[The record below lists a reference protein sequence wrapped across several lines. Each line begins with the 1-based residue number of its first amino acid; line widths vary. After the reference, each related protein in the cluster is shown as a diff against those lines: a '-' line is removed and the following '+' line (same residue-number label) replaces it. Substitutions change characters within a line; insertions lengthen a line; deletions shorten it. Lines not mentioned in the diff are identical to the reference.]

1 MKRNLLLAACAALPA
16 FLLLTGCSSNPE
28 SSADTEGD
36 EAWANEPGTPE
47 AIVAQ
52 DQELPDDEL
61 VAQTAQD
68 EALRAQKTDLL
79 VSQHL
84 ELARDAYADARLLEA
99 EDHLLK
105 ALNLSPG
112 HREALG
118 LLDQVQYA
126 LGRIRTPI
134 TDSGDD
140 ARTRTMARAAAIRA
154 STEAA
159 LARAEALLAEGK
171 YDEAIGAARLAQANM
186 RGTTLINDWGG
197 MEAQAASLLEQAEA
211 GRDLA
216 VRQQHEAEVAATYSE
231 IQNQARTMDE
241 AQQRRI
247 DGLLQD
253 ATDAWE
259 AGRYDKVELYA
270 TTILR
275 EEPLNEQALTL
286 RDSARRARN
295 EEKTSNF
302 VSERSELF
310 RSWEQEL
317 AAARVLQNTTLE
329 YPDPEHWQ
337 RITELRKDFSQIPED
352 EIALPENAQV
362 LEQLKTQKIPGLVFE
377 GETSLEAV
385 LLPLRTFTNIP
396 YVVTPDAVD
405 AVDSAG
411 IEFTANLPHEMT
423 ALNALDNI
431 VSLAGTGVSW
441 TVRNGVVYLTSTARA
456 HSNLMIYSHDV
467 RDLIAQLN
475 DFTPPK
481 IDQIRLPDGEYS
493 DEEPA
498 FGGVAPEPV
507 PVYNPDS
514 LETLIKAN
522 VAPGTWDG
530 EIEGASFRMSNGL
543 LFVSHTPAVQK
554 EIIEFLQGLRVY
566 TSSMVT
572 IEARFITIT
581 KDYLQE
587 IGVDWRGNGGDPDS
601 LDLVVLDDIT
611 SGLEDNASN
620 ALDNDGPGLPS
631 GADTNPS
638 AGAYFND
645 GLDGDMRART
655 ENILSDYGSRL
666 GVSGGLTMS
675 LAFLDDLQYNL
686 IVRAVNKREHA
697 EELTGTTLSCQN
709 TQRAYATML
718 NQITYVQDFD
728 VEVALASIIADPIV
742 GVISDGIVLD
752 VRPTISQNR
761 RYILLELRPTVA
773 TLLRPMPEFTSS
785 LAGLTTPVTLQLP
798 ELQVASASTTAL
810 IPDGGAVVIG
820 GLKKLFNLDQRS
832 EIPFLGDI
840 PILSLLF
847 KTEGTVNENQDVILV
862 IKATITDANEVNK
875 NLDGLAA
882 KR

>member
-1 MKRNLLLAACAALPA
+1 MKRNLILAACAALPA
-16 FLLLTGCSSNPE
+16 ILLVPGCSSNPE
-28 SSADTEGD
+28 TSTDPGSD
-36 EAWANEPGTPE
+36 EAWATEPGAPE
-47 AIVAQ
+47 AVVAQ
-52 DQELPDDEL
+52 EQDLADSELL
-61 VAQTAQD
+61 AQTAQD
-68 EALRAQKTDLL
+68 EALRTQKINLL
-79 VSQHL
+79 VEQHL
-84 ELARDAYADARLLEA
+84 DIARSAYADARMLEA

-105 ALNLSPG
+105 ALELSPG
-112 HREALG
+112 NRDALG
-118 LLDQVQYA
+118 LLDQVQYR

-134 TDSGDD
+134 TDSSDD

-154 STEAA
+154 STEAE
-159 LARAEALLAEGK
+159 LARGEALLAAGQ
-171 YDEAIGAARLAQANM
+171 YDDAIGAARLALANI
-186 RGTTLINDWGG
+186 RGSTLISDWGG
-197 MEAQAASLLEQAEA
+197 MEDQAASLLEQAEA
-211 GRDLA
+211 GRDMM
-216 VRQQHEAEVAATYSE
+216 VKQQRDAEVAATYGE
-231 IQNQARTMDE
+231 IQNQARTLDE
-241 AQQRRI
+241 ARQRRI
-247 DGLLQD
+247 DGLMQD

-259 AGRYDKVELYA
+259 AGRYDKVEIHA
-270 TTILR
+270 TSILR

-295 EEKTSNF
+295 EEKSSNF
-302 VSERSELF
+302 VTERSELF

-317 AAARVLQNTTLE
+317 AAARVLQNSILE

-337 RITELRKDFSQIPED
+337 RITEMRKDFSQVPED
-352 EIALPENAQV
+352 EIALPENAAI
-362 LEQLKTQKIPGLVFE
+362 LELLNAQKIPGLIFE

-385 LLPLRTFTNIP
+385 LEPLRTFTTIP
-396 YVVTPDAVD
+396 FVVTPDAVD

-423 ALNALDNI
+423 ARSALDNI
-431 VSLAGTGVSW
+431 VSLAGSGVAW

-456 HSNLMIYSHDV
+456 HSNLILYPHDV
-467 RDLIAQLN
+467 RDLIAQMN

-507 PVYNPDS
+507 PVDNPDS
-514 LETLIKAN
+514 LEVLIKSN

-530 EIEGASFRMSNGL
+530 EIEGVSFRLSNGGIY
-543 LFVSHTPAVQK
+543 VNHTAAVQK
-554 EIIEFLQGLRVY
+554 EIIEFLDGLRTY

-601 LDLVVLDDIT
+601 LDLVVLDDVT

-655 ENILSDYGSRL
+655 ENILGAYGQRL

-697 EELTGTTLSCQN
+697 EELTATTLSAQN

-798 ELQVASASTTAL
+798 ELQVASASTTVVV
-810 IPDGGAVVIG
+810 PDGGAVVIG

-847 KTEGTVNENQDVILV
+847 KTEGQVNENRDVILL
-862 IKATITDANEVNK
+862 IKATITDANEVNA
-875 NLDGLAA
+875 NLDGMA

>member
-1 MKRNLLLAACAALPA
+1 MKRNPILAAFAALPA
-16 FLLLTGCSSNPE
+16 ILLMTGCSSNPE
-28 SSADTEGD
+28 SATDPEGD
-36 EAWANEPGTPE
+36 EAWATEPGAPE
-47 AIVAQ
+47 AVVAQ
-52 DQELPDDEL
+52 EKDLADEELI
-61 VAQTAQD
+61 AQTAQD
-68 EALRAQKTDLL
+68 NSLRSQKIELL
-79 VSQHL
+79 VQQHL
-84 ELARDAYADARLLEA
+84 DIARGAYADARLLEA

-105 ALNLSPG
+105 ALELSPG
-112 HREALG
+112 NREALG
-118 LLDQVQYA
+118 LLDQVQYS

-134 TDSGDD
+134 TDSADD

-154 STEAA
+154 STEAE
-159 LARAEALLAEGK
+159 LARGEALLAAGE
-171 YDEAIGAARLAQANM
+171 YDDAIGAARLALANI
-186 RGTTLINDWGG
+186 RGTTLISDWGG
-197 MEAQAASLLEQAEA
+197 MEEQATSLLEQAEA
-211 GRDLA
+211 GRDMM
-216 VRQQHEAEVAATYSE
+216 VKQQRDAEVAETYAE

-241 AQQRRI
+241 ARQRRI
-247 DGLLQD
+247 DGLMQD

-259 AGRYDKVELYA
+259 AGRYDKVEIYS
-270 TTILR
+270 TSILR

-295 EEKTSNF
+295 EEKSSNF
-302 VSERSELF
+302 VTERSELF

-317 AAARVLQNTTLE
+317 AAARVLQNSILE

-337 RITELRKDFSQIPED
+337 RITEMRKDFSQVPED
-352 EIALPENAQV
+352 EIALPENAMI
-362 LEQLKTQKIPGLVFE
+362 LEQLSAQKIPGLVFE

-385 LLPLRTFTNIP
+385 LEPLRTFTTIP

-423 ALNALDNI
+423 ARNALDNI
-431 VSLAGTGVSW
+431 VSMAGSGVSW

-456 HSNLMIYSHDV
+456 HSNLIIYSHDV

-514 LETLIKAN
+514 LEVLIKSN

-530 EIEGASFRMSNGL
+530 EIEGVSFRLSNGGIY
-543 LFVSHTPAVQK
+543 VNHTAAVQK
-554 EIIEFLQGLRVY
+554 EIIEFLDGLRTY

-601 LDLVVLDDIT
+601 LDLVVLDDVT

-655 ENILSDYGSRL
+655 ENILGAYGQRL

-697 EELTGTTLSCQN
+697 EELTATTLSAQN

-773 TLLRPMPEFTSS
+773 TLLRPLPEFTSS

-798 ELQVASASTTAL
+798 ELQVASASTTVVV
-810 IPDGGAVVIG
+810 PDGGAVVIG

-847 KTEGTVNENQDVILV
+847 KTEGQVNENRDVILL
-862 IKATITDANEVNK
+862 IKATITDANEVNA
-875 NLDGLAA
+875 NLDGMA

>member
-1 MKRNLLLAACAALPA
+1 MKRTLILAAYAALPIV
-16 FLLLTGCSSNPE
+16 LLVPGCASNPKAA
-28 SSADTEGD
+28 SRDPIAD
-36 EAWANEPGTPE
+36 EAWASEPGS
-47 AIVAQ
+47 AQ
-52 DQELPDDEL
+52 D
-61 VAQTAQD
+61 VADSDLIGQTAQD
-68 EALRAQKTDLL
+68 ESLRAQKTQLL

-84 ELARDAYADARLLEA
+84 DIARSAYADARLLEA

-112 HREALG
+112 NRDALG
-118 LLDQVQYA
+118 LLDQVQYS

-140 ARTRTMARAAAIRA
+140 VRTRTMARAASIRA
-154 STEAA
+154 STEAE
-159 LARAEALLAEGK
+159 LARAEALLAQGQ
-171 YDEAIGAARLAQANM
+171 YDAAIGAARLALANIH
-186 RGTTLINDWGG
+186 GTTLVNDWGG
-197 MEAQAASLLEQAEA
+197 MEAQATSLLEQAEA

-216 VRQQHEAEVAATYSE
+216 VKQQRDAEVAATYGE
-231 IQNQARTMDE
+231 IQNQARAQDE
-241 AQQRRI
+241 ARQRRI
-247 DGLLQD
+247 NGLMQD
-253 ATDAWE
+253 ATDAWD
-259 AGRYDKVELYA
+259 AGRYDKVELYS

-295 EEKTSNF
+295 EDKSSNF
-302 VSERSELF
+302 VTERSELF

-317 AAARVLQNTTLE
+317 AAAQVLQNSILE

-337 RITELRKDFSQIPED
+337 RITEMRKDFSRVPED
-352 EIALPENAQV
+352 EIALPENAV
-362 LEQLKTQKIPGLVFE
+362 ILEQLKSQKIPGLIFE

-385 LLPLRTFTNIP
+385 LEPLRTFTSIP
-396 YVVTPDAVD
+396 FVVTPDAID

-411 IEFTANLPHEMT
+411 VEFTANLPHEMS

-431 VSLAGTGVSW
+431 VSLAGSGVSW

-456 HSNLMIYSHDV
+456 HSSLIIYSHDV

-481 IDQIRLPDGEYS
+481 IDQIRLADGEYS

-514 LETLIKAN
+514 LETLIKSN

-530 EIEGASFRMSNGL
+530 EIEGVSFRLSNGL
-543 LFVSHTPAVQK
+543 LFVSHTAAVQK
-554 EIIEFLQGLRVY
+554 EIIGFLEGLRVY

-581 KDYLQE
+581 KDYLKE
-587 IGVDWRGNGGDPDS
+587 IGVDWRGNGGDPGS
-601 LDLVVLDDIT
+601 LDLVVLDDVT

-620 ALDNDGPGLPS
+620 ALDNDGPGLPA

-645 GLDGDMRART
+645 GSDGDMRART
-655 ENILSDYGSRL
+655 ENILGSYGQRL
-666 GVSGGLTMS
+666 GTAGGLTMS

-697 EELTGTTLSCQN
+697 EELTATTLSAQN

-773 TLLRPMPEFTSS
+773 TLLRPLPEFTSS

-798 ELQVASASTTAL
+798 ELQVASASTTVVV
-810 IPDGGAVVIG
+810 PDGGAVVIG
-820 GLKKLFNLDQRS
+820 GLKKLFKLDQRS

-847 KTEGTVNENQDVILV
+847 KTEGQVNENRDVILL
-862 IKATITDANEVNK
+862 IRATITDANEVNR

-882 KR
+882 GR